1 MAERIKVGD
10 MVEFIKG
17 GGQVAGR
24 QAQVKKVYDWTPTV
38 RVLIIPEMHQFVTNI
53 SNVRKV

>member
-1 MAERIKVGD
+1 MAKRLKAGD
-10 MVEFIKG
+10 MVAFIRG
-17 GGQVAGR
+17 DVAGR
-24 QAQVKKVYDWTPTV
+24 QAQVKRVYDWTPTV